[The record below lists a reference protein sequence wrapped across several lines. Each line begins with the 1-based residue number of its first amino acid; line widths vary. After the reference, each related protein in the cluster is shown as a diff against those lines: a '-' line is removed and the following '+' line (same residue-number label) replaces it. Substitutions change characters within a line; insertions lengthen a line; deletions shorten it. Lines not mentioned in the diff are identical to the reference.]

1 METVAVLTE
10 DGAFAFLFR
19 PHPREFVIQGKKNAN
34 ARGSARSGGG
44 GGWAQLELTDALL
57 SLSYNRN
64 HWMRVSLFSKN
75 LSWVWSYLYSRASD
89 IYIETLA

>member
-44 GGWAQLELTDALL
+44 GMGTAGIDWCIIEPQLQP
-57 SLSYNRN
+57 
-64 HWMRVSLFSKN
+64 
-75 LSWVWSYLYSRASD
+75 
-89 IYIETLA
+89 